1 MEIKKLIK
9 CLDTNKAAGV
19 DTVSPKLVKIAS
31 DFLTPLLT
39 TAINKVKEENNFP
52 DSTKIA
58 LVSLDKGKPNIN

>member
-9 CLDTNKAAGV
+9 CLDTNKAAEV

-39 TAINKVKEENNFP
+39 TAINKVKEENIFP

>member
-39 TAINKVKEENNFP
+39 TAINKVEENIFP